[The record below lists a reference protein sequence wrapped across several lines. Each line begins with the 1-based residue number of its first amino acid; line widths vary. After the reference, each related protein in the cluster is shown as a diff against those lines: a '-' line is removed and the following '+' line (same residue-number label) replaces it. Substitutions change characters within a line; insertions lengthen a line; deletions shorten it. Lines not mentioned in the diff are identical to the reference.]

1 MTTGKLEPTI
11 EEIRKAHDRIRPYIH
26 RTPIM
31 TCRSINEMAGCEI
44 FFKCDNLQKVGAF
57 KIRGATNAVLSLPE
71 EEARRGVVTHSSGN
85 HAQALALAAKWR
97 GIPAYIVM
105 PEDAPE
111 VKKNAVRG
119 YGGKITYCRPTVA
132 DRETTA
138 ARVQEETGAT
148 FVHPYDNED
157 VIAGQGT
164 AAKEFLEDQ
173 PDLDVILTPVGGGG
187 LLAGT
192 LLAAKAI
199 KPTVKVLAMEP
210 ANVDDAKRSVA
221 AGRIMTNETTQ
232 TIADG
237 LKTNLGE
244 KTFPIIKRLVDEVI
258 SVPEE
263 DILPTLRVMLERM
276 KLVIEPSS
284 AVPLAP
290 LLTGDLKL
298 PGLKVGIHLC
308 GGNIDF
314 GAIDWAHIQ
323 APRRDR

>member
-1 MTTGKLEPTI
+1 MTASKPEPTMEDI
-11 EEIRKAHDRIRPYIH
+11 CQAHDRIRPYIH

-31 TCRSINEMAGCEI
+31 TCHSINEMAGCEI
-44 FFKCDNLQKVGAF
+44 YFKCDHLQKVGAF

-111 VKKNAVRG
+111 VKKNAVMG
-119 YGGKITYCRPTVA
+119 YGGKITFCRPTVT

-138 ARVQEETGAT
+138 ARVQSATGAT
-148 FVHPYDNED
+148 FIHPYDNEE

-192 LLAAKAI
+192 LLSAK
-199 KPTVKVLAMEP
+199 AMEP
-210 ANVDDAKRSVA
+210 ARVDDAKRSIA
-221 AGRIMTNETTQ
+221 AGRIMTNASTQ

-258 SVPEE
+258 TVPEE
-263 DILPTLRVMLERM
+263 DILPALRVVLERM
-276 KLVIEPSS
+276 KQVIEPSS
-284 AVPLAP
+284 AVPVAP
-290 LLTGDLKL
+290 LLTGELKL
-298 PGLKVGIHLC
+298 PGQKVGIHLC
-308 GGNIDF
+308 GGNVDL
-314 GAIDWAHIQ
+314 GAIDWTKIEP
-323 APRRDR
+323 PRRVT

>member
-1 MTTGKLEPTI
+1 
-11 EEIRKAHDRIRPYIH
+11 
-26 RTPIM
+26 
-31 TCRSINEMAGCEI
+31 MAGCEI

-85 HAQALALAAKWR
+85 HAQALALAARWR

-105 PEDAPE
+105 PEDAPA
-111 VKKNAVRG
+111 VKKDAVQG
-119 YGGKITYCRPTVA
+119 YGGQITFCRPTVA

-138 ARVQEETGAT
+138 EAVRLRTGAT
-148 FVHPYDNED
+148 FIHPYDNDD

-192 LLAAKAI
+192 LLAAKGI
-199 KPTVKVLAMEP
+199 KPTVRVLAMEP
-210 ANVDDAKRSVA
+210 ARVDDAKRSLA
-221 AGRIMTNETTQ
+221 AGRIVGNESTQ

-244 KTFPIIKRLVDEVI
+244 KTFPIIQRLVDDIVT
-258 SVPEE
+258 VPEE
-263 DILPTLRVMLERM
+263 DILPALRVLLERM
-276 KLVIEPSS
+276 KLVVEPSS

-298 PGLKVGIHLC
+298 PGQKVGIHLC
-308 GGNIDF
+308 GGNVDL
-314 GAIDWAHIQ
+314 GAIDWGSIT
-323 APRRDR
+323 APRRTPLG